1 MAPEVA
7 TQPTTQAHSRPTP
20 TRVGRPPLPVG
31 LVSDAE
37 AAAVAAAAVPPQ
49 PRTTL
54 VLRNVPPRLTTQ
66 LLVETVCF
74 KADFAVVVRNPQKG
88 CASCGFAFVNFCD
101 GTSAEQCLND
111 WQGRESLVG
120 QKCHGKLHIEWAV
133 FQGFEACFFKHYGT
147 HKSLHDQRLWAWV
160 APDRRQYEASF
171 FLRRRRAR
179 ASSPGDKAAVKLAS
193 MRGSVEQ

>member
-1 MAPEVA
+1 MCVFQDNSWRRPVIMAPEVA

-37 AAAVAAAAVPPQ
+37 AAAAAAAAVPPQ

-120 QKCHGKLHIEWAV
+120 QKCNGKLHRM
-133 FQGFEACFFKHYGT
+133 G
-147 HKSLHDQRLWAWV
+147 RLPGVRGVLLQA
-160 APDRRQYEASF
+160 
-171 FLRRRRAR
+171 LRH
-179 ASSPGDKAAVKLAS
+179 SQKLARPEVVG
-193 MRGSVEQ
+193 MGCP

>member
-1 MAPEVA
+1 MCVFQDNSWRRPVIMAPEVA

-37 AAAVAAAAVPPQ
+37 AAAAAAVPPQ

-120 QKCHGKLHIEWAV
+120 PSSRG
-133 FQGFEACFFKHYGT
+133 
-147 HKSLHDQRLWAWV
+147 SR
-160 APDRRQYEASF
+160 
-171 FLRRRRAR
+171 R
-179 ASSPGDKAAVKLAS
+179 ASSSTTALTKACTTRGCGHGLPLIAGNTRPPFFLGGAGLA
-193 MRGSVEQ
+193 RLRRATRRQLNFHRCVVQ